1 MEDFQIVNLNR
12 IQTRND
18 ALFLGFILQQVIQ
31 CNFQQAST
39 KNNSNTWDVFS
50 HFTTEE
56 LIALVQGQ
64 LDVGDP
70 QQVKEFDDAMG
81 EKDEHERERKLF
93 ALLRADLSRLSA
105 LDSVR
110 AQNTRLIE
118 DLETAVLLLRR
129 DSGAGSPGNQ
139 AWRAQ
144 VERLARRLPE
154 IPDSKLDGYAEQFEK
169 FSKLKVDIEHAEVDD
184 LRNSCLELISMIE
197 LSAVINTHTMKKQEQ
212 LEDEVKA
219 LRVQETVNQDCIE
232 ALKTENEK
240 LLKVNNDTLQQALA
254 DKDAEIAQ
262 LQVQLQRQQKK
273 FEHLEKKIKAIE
285 RREIGVTTEM
295 ESKEDIHLKQRLT
308 ELENQLQAA
317 QAETINAREALKSQ
331 IQSQE
336 EKWQAKLANKR
347 RQRIELATQ
356 NASLTVQL
364 QEAEASRKTLQAQ
377 IESITEKHEETQR
390 AIADLSASMTA
401 LGANYEAVCQ
411 MCETLKE
418 RYRESQEKRKILK
431 DSLRQFQSAEGIA
444 QLRAGYAEMK
454 QKCDELT
461 AQSQADKMKL
471 KRLVEAAVK
480 VVCQKFARAIGEVF
494 EDRGCGDE
502 LEAEIDK
509 LADRIRVINN
519 RTTGPVKKTRERRI
533 PLLPTMDE
541 LDREIENLK
550 HNIAH

>member
-1 MEDFQIVNLNR
+1 M
-12 IQTRND
+12 
-18 ALFLGFILQQVIQ
+18 
-31 CNFQQAST
+31 
-39 KNNSNTWDVFS
+39 
-50 HFTTEE
+50 
-56 LIALVQGQ
+56 VQGQ

-129 DSGAGSPGNQ
+129 DSGGGSPGNH

-154 IPDSKLDGYAEQFEK
+154 IPDSKLDRYSEQLDK

-184 LRNSCLELISMIE
+184 LRNICLELISMIE
-197 LSAVINTHTMKKQEQ
+197 LSAVINSHAMKKQEE
-212 LEDEVKA
+212 LEAEINS

-240 LLKVNNDTLQQALA
+240 LLKVNNDTLQQGLA
-254 DKDAEIAQ
+254 GKDAEIARLQAQ
-262 LQVQLQRQQKK
+262 LQKQQNK
-273 FEHLEKKIKAIE
+273 FAHLEKKIQAIE
-285 RREIGVTTEM
+285 RAEIGVITEM
-295 ESKEDIHLKQRLT
+295 EPEEDLHLKQRLT
-308 ELENQLQAA
+308 ELERQLQSA
-317 QAETINAREALKSQ
+317 QAETTNFRKASEALKSQ

-336 EKWQAKLANKR
+336 EKWQTKLANKQ
-347 RQRIELATQ
+347 RQKIELATQ

-364 QEAEASRKTLQAQ
+364 QEAEASRKTLEAQ

-390 AIADLSASMTA
+390 AIADLNASMTS

-411 MCETLKE
+411 MCETLKQ
-418 RYRESQEKRKILK
+418 RYRGSQEKRKLLK

-454 QKCDELT
+454 QRCDELS
-461 AQSQADKMKL
+461 AQSQTDKMKL
-471 KRLVEAAVK
+471 KGLVEAAVK

-494 EDRGCGDE
+494 DGRGSGDE
-502 LEAEIDK
+502 LEAEIDT

-519 RTTGPVKKTRERRI
+519 TTTGVVRKPRERRI
-533 PLLPTMDE
+533 PLLPSMDE